1 MKFTALIDGVK
12 LSAFRAKRDEF
23 YESLAKAYE
32 GRELLK
38 DFLQSELKI
47 SLNRHT
53 QDRSRAHAMRLMLR
67 RLSASE
73 DSDVSTV
80 LGAAMPLEDKLM
92 LAAVRD
98 AQDKPAVLRALA
110 SAVRGQAE
118 MSKIMKKA
126 VLPPLLILPGVFGFC
141 YVMASKSIPMI
152 VKMAPPEVW
161 TPFNQFVRTVAEII
175 GGQAGWIVLM
185 AVLLVALVR
194 YQLPRWT
201 GVWRGKLERVNPSTA
216 MLLLPVCPILMPLGI
231 YRDAQAGLMLSSL
244 AVFLQSGSTLM
255 DALQSIQRAGTP
267 WMKWHVRKII
277 AHLNQHPTD
286 YITAFSKGILSPQL
300 LSRLASTIRNV
311 PRFDE
316 VLIQVGTV
324 GSKEIREQVQKQ
336 AAGVNTMVM
345 LFGASLVLLMMMGQF
360 SITGAMQEE
369 MSPSKMQA
377 RKAAQAAAQAHSYG
391 R

>member
-1 MKFTALIDGVK
+1 MNLSSLFDGLK
-12 LSAFRAKRDEF
+12 LAAFRSKRDEF
-23 YESLAKAYE
+23 YEALAKAYE

-47 SLNRHT
+47 SSSRT
-53 QDRSRAHAMRLMLR
+53 TRDTSRAFALKLMLR

-73 DSDVSTV
+73 DSDVSTI
-80 LGAAMPLEDKLM
+80 LAAAMPLEDRLM

-110 SAVRGQAE
+110 QAVRSQSE
-118 MSKIMKKA
+118 MSKIMKGA
-126 VLPPLLILPGVFGFC
+126 ILPPLLILPGVFGFC
-141 YVMASKSIPMI
+141 YVMANKSIPMI

-161 TPFNQFVRTVAEII
+161 TPFNSFVRTVAEVV
-175 GGQAGWIVLM
+175 GGQAGWIVL
-185 AVLLVALVR
+185 AVLLGVALMR

-201 GVWRGKLERVNPSTA
+201 GYWRGKLERVSPSTA

-244 AVFLQSGSTLM
+244 AVFLQSGATLM
-255 DALQSIQRAGTP
+255 DALESIQRAGTP

-277 AHLNQHPTD
+277 GHLNQAPMD
-286 YITAFSKGILSPQL
+286 YINAFSKGMLSPQL

-316 VLIQVGTV
+316 VLIQVGTI
-324 GSKEIREQVQKQ
+324 GAKEIREQVKKQ
-336 AAGVNTMVM
+336 SAGVNTMVM
-345 LFGASLVLLMMMGQF
+345 LFGAAMVLLMMGGQF
-360 SITGAMQEE
+360 SITGAMQDE
-369 MSPSKMQA
+369 MSPAKMQA
-377 RKAAQAAAQAHSYG
+377 RKAAQLQSQP